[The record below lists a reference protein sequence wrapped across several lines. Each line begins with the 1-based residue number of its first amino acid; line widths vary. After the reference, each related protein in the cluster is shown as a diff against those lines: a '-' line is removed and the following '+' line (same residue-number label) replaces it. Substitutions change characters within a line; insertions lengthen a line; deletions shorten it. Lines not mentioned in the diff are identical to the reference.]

1 MLERPTNLTTNGGDV
16 LDDTASLE
24 FTHGLHGLAS
34 DVHQTEVVDLH
45 LLSDL
50 LFRKSLEWSTESVS
64 DNELSN

>member
-1 MLERPTNLTTNGGDV
+1 M
-16 LDDTASLE
+16 DDTASLE